1 VGQGRPSELPPWR
14 ENETAAPGRSFR
26 IVSVTTDQSWSGRAF
41 GLAIDSEFA
50 LPGLRAGASPADAER
65 SLSIGLLPTA
75 ALGETGGGP
84 VRIDRG
90 PDGYMFVV
98 AGVGRF
104 ELSAS
109 GRRVQCRPVPAAG
122 WEWRRYLLGQVL
134 PFAALLQG
142 LEVFHA
148 SAVEIDGMAVAL
160 SGSSG
165 LGKSALALEL
175 HLAGAGFVTDD
186 VLAVEHIDGTV
197 MAHPGI
203 ALSKVR
209 RRIAGGVLEVRRPV
223 VAVAEPLPL
232 AAFCFLHPSDDDEP
246 SLSERV
252 ADARWLLGSTFNLVV
267 DEPARLTGQIDT
279 CAAIAAQA
287 RILDVGIPAHV
298 DAAVAAE
305 LRAGLS
311 AVPAPA

>member
-1 VGQGRPSELPPWR
+1 
-14 ENETAAPGRSFR
+14 
-26 IVSVTTDQSWSGRAF
+26 
-41 GLAIDSEFA
+41 LAIDSEFA
-50 LPGLRAGASPADAER
+50 LPGLCAGASPVDAER
-65 SLSIGLLPTA
+65 RVSIGLLSAA
-75 ALGETGGGP
+75 ALGETGGVP
-84 VRIDRG
+84 IRIDSG
-90 PDGYMFVV
+90 PDGHTFVV

-122 WEWRRYLLGQVL
+122 WEWRRYLIGQVL

-148 SAVEIDGMAVAL
+148 SAGEIDGTAVAL

-209 RRIAGGVLEVRRPV
+209 RRIPGGVLEVRRPV
-223 VAVAEPLPL
+223 VPVAEPLPL
-232 AAFCFLHPSDDDEP
+232 AAFCFLHPSDDEP

-287 RILDVGIPAHV
+287 RILDLGIPAHV

-311 AVPAPA
+311 AAPAPA